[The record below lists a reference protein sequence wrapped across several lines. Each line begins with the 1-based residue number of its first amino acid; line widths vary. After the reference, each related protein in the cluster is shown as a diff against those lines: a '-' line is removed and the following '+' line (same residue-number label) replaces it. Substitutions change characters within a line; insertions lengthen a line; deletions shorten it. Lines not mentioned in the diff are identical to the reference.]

1 MAERMLDA
9 IDEEFAPSEKP
20 RIPKMDVSI
29 RQLCAVPA
37 FAAPGLPAIRVISY
51 AYRGWSIMPPVVPP
65 FLIGLIA
72 APLAKR
78 LFKPL
83 MRGIV
88 KTSVGL
94 ALEVKKVTAEAGEN
108 IHDLAAE
115 VAAEMVAA
123 QIAAGDGEAGSGGGR
138 EAAASGTPKDAR
150 DGVAARSD
158 GETRAPKIRPTAG
171 AGKTQ

>member
-1 MAERMLDA
+1 
-9 IDEEFAPSEKP
+9 
-20 RIPKMDVSI
+20 
-29 RQLCAVPA
+29 
-37 FAAPGLPAIRVISY
+37 
-51 AYRGWSIMPPVVPP
+51 MPPVVPP

-83 MRGIV
+83 MRGVV

-94 ALEVKKVTAEAGEN
+94 VLEVKKVTAEAGEN

-123 QIAAGDGEAGSGGGR
+123 QIAAGDGGTRSNDDRQG
-138 EAAASGTPKDAR
+138 AASGSPKDEKEGAA
-150 DGVAARSD
+150 AARAD
-158 GETRAPKIRPTAG
+158 GEARAPKIRATAG
-171 AGKTQ
+171 SGKTH